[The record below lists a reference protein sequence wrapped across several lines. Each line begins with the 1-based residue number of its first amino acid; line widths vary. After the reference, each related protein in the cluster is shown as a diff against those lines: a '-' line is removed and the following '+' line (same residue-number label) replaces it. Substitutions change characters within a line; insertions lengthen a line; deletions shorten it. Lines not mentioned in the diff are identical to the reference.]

1 MPAAAKAPSKSVRAV
16 FLRMPPEVYKKL
28 QRLTAVHLARGK
40 RATIQD
46 TVIDLIVKAKDAK

>member
-1 MPAAAKAPSKSVRAV
+1 
-16 FLRMPPEVYKKL
+16 MPPEVYKKL